1 MTVSLSVSLSV
12 CLSVCL
18 GVPGCHGRG
27 FGLRA
32 GTLVLWWL
40 GLLSQKEVESIVR
53 MVSGELRNHR
63 RLLELL
69 LERFAPGFRSSRCPE
84 VMELPVLQYASW
96 PSGKWV
102 VSLEKLSSIKPFVF
116 DAVLGH
122 VAFPVDSILCRVQ
135 GGVNSVCKDDR
146 TCDCSVVWFL

>member
-1 MTVSLSVSLSV
+1 MCVCMYVCMYVCMSV
-12 CLSVCL
+12 CML
-18 GVPGCHGRG
+18 VPGCHGRG

-53 MVSGELRNHR
+53 MVSGEKRNHR

-69 LERFAPGFRSSRCPE
+69 QSFAPGFRSSRCPE

-116 DAVLGH
+116 DTVLGR

-135 GGVNSVCKDDR
+135 GGVNGVCKDDR
-146 TCDCSVVWFL
+146 TCDCSVVCFL